1 MAILPTQTTN
11 YSDLSSLIASSG
23 FSDSSVLS
31 SVSNNYSASNVVSS
45 IDDTLP
51 SEVVTVLG
59 TRHDTDLRIKLI
71 PKNKSSVLGTNVA
84 TNPLSPIIA
93 TGGMIF
99 PYTPTITVQ
108 GNANYSIQS
117 PIHSNQDYKI
127 YQNTPSMSFNI
138 TGEISA
144 NSLSQAQYSAAILH
158 FFRVVTKSRFGA
170 STDAGL
176 PPPLLYLNGYGT
188 FMFNMLP
195 VIVNS
200 YSYSLPNNVD
210 YIDVTVGSTTAKIPT
225 LTTVSVSVTVQ
236 NIPSKLNTFDI
247 DSFAQGTL
255 LKRGGWF

>member
-1 MAILPTQTTN
+1 MAILPTQTTD
-11 YSDLSSLIASSG
+11 YSNLSSLISSSG
-23 FSDSSVLS
+23 FADSSVLS
-31 SVSNNYSASNVVSS
+31 TVSNNYSSANPVSS
-45 IDDTLP
+45 ITNSLS
-51 SEVVTVLG
+51 SEITDVIGVKRT
-59 TRHDTDLRIKLI
+59 TDLRIKLI
-71 PKNKSSVLGTNVA
+71 PKNKTTVLGSSTS

-108 GNANYSIQS
+108 GNANYSTQT

-127 YQNTPSMSFNI
+127 YQNTPSMTFNI

-158 FFRVVTKSRFGA
+158 FFRVVTKSRFGE
-170 STDAGL
+170 SSDSGL
-176 PPPLLYLNGYGT
+176 PPPLLYLNGYGS

-225 LTTVSVSVTVQ
+225 LTTLSVSVTVQ

-247 DSFAQGTL
+247 DKFANGTL
-255 LKRGGWF
+255 VKAGGWF

>member
-1 MAILPTQTTN
+1 MALLPTQTTN
-11 YSDLSSLIASSG
+11 YNDLSSLISSSG
-23 FSDSSVLS
+23 FADSNVLS
-31 SVSNNYSASNVVSS
+31 TVSNDYSASNTVSS
-45 IDDTLP
+45 IESSIAP
-51 SEVVTVLG
+51 SLTTVLG
-59 TRHDTDLRIKLI
+59 TGHDTDLRIKLI
-71 PKNKSSVLGTNVA
+71 PKNKSSVLGTSST
-84 TNPLSPIIA
+84 TNPLNPIIS

-108 GNANYSIQS
+108 GSANYATQT
-117 PIHSNQDYKI
+117 PTHSNQDYKI

-138 TGEISA
+138 SGEISA

-158 FFRVVTKSRFGA
+158 FLRVVTKNRFGE
-170 STDAGL
+170 SSNAGL

-210 YIDVTVGSTTAKIPT
+210 YVNVTVGNTTAKIPT

-255 LKRGGWF
+255 LRKGGWF